1 MTILDAIAQADT
13 LLQETAVEIIIPE
26 KTPLIDYY
34 IEGGAGYMSIL
45 TLFLI
50 GVFIAAWKAPAW
62 VRDLGFGAFMSSILF
77 TFIAGYQMFGLIQQ
91 YADMP
96 FAVACGGLRCISIPL
111 IYGTFIY
118 ILAILISTF
127 QKPRI

>member
-1 MTILDAIAQADT
+1 MTILDATAQVDT
-13 LLQETAVEIIIPE
+13 LLQETAAEIIIPE

-62 VRDLGFGAFMSSILF
+62 VRDLGFGAFMTSLLF
-77 TFIAGYQMFGLIQQ
+77 TFIAGYQIFCLIQR
-91 YADMP
+91 YSDMS
-96 FAVACGGLRCISIPL
+96 FAVYCGGFRCICIPL

-118 ILAILISTF
+118 ILSILISTF